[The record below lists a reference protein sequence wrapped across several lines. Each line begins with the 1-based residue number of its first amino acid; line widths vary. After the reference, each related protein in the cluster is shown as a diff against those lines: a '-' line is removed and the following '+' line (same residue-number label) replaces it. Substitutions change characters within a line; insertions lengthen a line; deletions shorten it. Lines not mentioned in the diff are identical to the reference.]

1 MISPATPKQRSLR
14 DAEFKSRLQ
23 KLRQTDNVTNWMYI
37 FRAHAL
43 LLTAVGGALWF
54 YHFRVDAG
62 LAFAWNIPVT
72 VLAVMLVGAGQHQL
86 AGLAHEAVHRTLF
99 RNKHLN
105 DLAADWLCSLPIF
118 SSTFHYGLHHL
129 AHHQFVNDPIRDPD
143 LSQMKQSGHKAE
155 FPLEKHDFWRLM
167 AKQLWLP
174 NLFKYSRARAEY
186 DSIGTEKNPYI
197 RRDWKPSKLPQKLG
211 AAHLLVLLATLG
223 VLSYLGDWTLLIAA
237 PIVCW
242 IATMAAFMTMPESAF
257 YQSLIKPVISVRARS
272 MMRISFFT
280 FVLTGLTWGSMH
292 TGEPLPAY
300 FGLLW
305 VVPIF
310 TSFAFYNVLRQ
321 VVQHGNADR
330 GWLTNTRVFH
340 VNPLLRF
347 AVFPIGQDYHLP
359 HHMFSTVPHYRLKEL
374 HEVLLEYPEYQREAT
389 VVEGYVI
396 PQERP
401 AVKPT
406 VMDVLGPD
414 YAPEIVRDVYIDN
427 ELMEQLNI
435 NKEDKAFLK
444 REGEVEQ
451 SRLKNQV
458 LDPS

>member
-1 MISPATPKQRSLR
+1 MISPASPKQKSLR
-14 DAEFKSRLQ
+14 DPEFKQQLQ
-23 KLRQTDNVTNWMYI
+23 RLRQPDNHTNWMYI
-37 FRAHAL
+37 ARAWAL
-43 LLTAVGGALWF
+43 LVGTIAGTLWF
-54 YHFRVDAG
+54 YQYQATAG
-62 LAFAWNIPVT
+62 LSFAWNIPVT
-72 VLAVMLVGAGQHQL
+72 FVAIMLIGAGQHQL

-99 RNKHLN
+99 KNKYLN
-105 DLAADWLCSLPIF
+105 DIAADCTCSLPIF

-129 AHHQFVNDPIRDPD
+129 AHHQFVNDPVRDPD
-143 LSQMKQSGHKAE
+143 LSQMEQSGHKAE
-155 FPLEKHDFWRLM
+155 FPLEKHEFWSLM

-197 RRDWKPSKLPQKLG
+197 RQDWKPSRLPSKLG
-211 AAHLLVLLATLG
+211 AYHLMTLVVTLVG
-223 VLSYLGDWTLLIAA
+223 LCYLGNWALLIAA

-242 IATMAAFMTMPESAF
+242 AAVMAAFMKLPESVF
-257 YQSLIKPVISVRARS
+257 YQSLIKPVISVRVRS

-280 FVLTGLTWGSMH
+280 LLLTGMAWGSMY
-292 TGEPLPAY
+292 TGKPWPTY
-300 FGLLW
+300 FALLW
-305 VVPIF
+305 VAPIF

-340 VNPLLRF
+340 VNPVLRF

-359 HHMFSTVPHYRLKEL
+359 HHMFSTVPHFRLKEL
-374 HEVLLEYPEYQREAT
+374 HEVMLAYPEYQREAT

-396 PQERP
+396 PNEQP
-401 AVKPT
+401 TDKPT

-414 YAPEIVRDVYIDN
+414 YAPELLNDIYIDE
-427 ELMEQLNI
+427 ELMEHVNI
-435 NKEDKAFLK
+435 TKEDKAYLK
-444 REGEVEQ
+444 REGELE
-451 SRLKNQV
+451 RTRFNEKV